1 LKSFD
6 DNIYLRLNGGKLQPV
21 LNTLKTLKEN
31 GVWLEITN
39 LIVPTYTDDLN
50 MIENM
55 VKWLIDNDF
64 ADVPLHF
71 QDFSLH
77 INYLIYHL
85 HL

>member
-1 LKSFD
+1 MVVNYSQFKYFK
-6 DNIYLRLNGGKLQPV
+6 N
-21 LNTLKTLKEN
+21 LKEN

-55 VKWLIDNDF
+55 VKWLIDNGF

-71 QDFSLH
+71 LDSFLH